1 MLKARYY
8 NFAPP
13 LAIWRKLL
21 HTSNLAKT
29 MHQKTVYFRAPDAKF
44 LLPWER
50 RHPSHILPLSVA
62 LLPRSSPRRS
72 AHPDFRIPRKISSYG
87 PAYTCLQIICYFSRC
102 SVLNS
107 RWTSHLSVVLP
118 SPLFFSPRSRFENL
132 KIRAESFDL
141 MSVAQRLTRNCNKRQ
156 KKIHFTRIYQRQ

>member
-8 NFAPP
+8 NFAP

-21 HTSNLAKT
+21 HTSNLC
-29 MHQKTVYFRAPDAKF
+29 QKYASENGLFSAPDANF
-44 LLPWER
+44 LLPW
-50 RHPSHILPLSVA
+50 
-62 LLPRSSPRRS
+62 S
-72 AHPDFRIPRKISSYG
+72 AHPDFRIPRKNSSYG
-87 PAYTCLQIICYFSRC
+87 PEYTCLQIICYVSRC

-107 RWTSHLSVVLP
+107 RRTSHLSVVLP
-118 SPLFFSPRSRFENL
+118 SPLFFPRSRFENL

-156 KKIHFTRIYQRQ
+156 KKFTIHKNLSRKIDEAIHETVTIRSA